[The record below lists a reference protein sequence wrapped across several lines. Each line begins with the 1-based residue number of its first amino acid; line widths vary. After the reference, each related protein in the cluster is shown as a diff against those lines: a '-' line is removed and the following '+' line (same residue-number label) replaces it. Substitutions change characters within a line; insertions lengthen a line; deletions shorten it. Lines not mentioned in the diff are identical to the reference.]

1 MKLSDLQDVIAL
13 LSAATLAD
21 PLLTLCSSLAWLDP
35 LVIQADTF
43 MDEFEYPYADT
54 SDPWMSIA
62 LGWDISRR
70 CFPAVYANT
79 TLALRSG
86 TPEPQIS
93 DLLCEGIN
101 QHLVG
106 GEIHDLEQ
114 LHFGLPFF
122 GMGADVT
129 SPEFFAEPAHAPLVQ
144 VYKLF
149 GVTVGDYSIPD
160 NFDQAARVAQVLALS
175 LREIGIVPHT
185 NVAWLL
191 EWLFAQTGNTA
202 ADYTDDDF
210 FEMGLEP
217 LPWEPHEVE
226 FNTLMHSEAAEI
238 VQFAYQGLDKLLSDP
253 DLQTALRTNI
263 ETVVRSVRK
272 VKRHD
277 FNTAY
282 AHRLAQRLRWA
293 DGPKPVDAGGANL
306 NPESLSLRCA
316 AAA

>member
-1 MKLSDLQDVIAL
+1 MKLSDLQDAIAL
-13 LSAATLAD
+13 LSTATLAD
-21 PLLTLCSSLAWLDP
+21 PLLALCSSLAWLDP
-35 LVIQADTF
+35 LIIQEDTF
-43 MDEFEYPYADT
+43 MDAFEYPYMDT

-62 LGWDISRR
+62 YGWDISRR
-70 CFPAVYANT
+70 CFPAVYADT

-144 VYKLF
+144 IYKLF
-149 GVTVGDYSIPD
+149 GVTVGDYAIPD

-175 LREIGIVPHT
+175 LRET
-185 NVAWLL
+185 DDATYANVAWLL

-202 ADYTDDDF
+202 ADYTDEEF
-210 FEMGLEP
+210 FDMGLEP
-217 LPWEPHEVE
+217 LPWEPDEVE
-226 FNTLMHSEAAEI
+226 FNALMHDEAAEI
-238 VQFAYQGLDKLLSDP
+238 VQFAQQGLATLLDDSE
-253 DLQTALRTNI
+253 LQAALRTNI
-263 ETVVRSVRK
+263 EKVACSVRK

-277 FNTAY
+277 FNDAY
-282 AHRLAQRLRWA
+282 AHRLAQRLRWV
-293 DGPKPVDAGGANL
+293 DRPESVDAGGT
-306 NPESLSLRCA
+306 NPDPETISLRGADA
-316 AAA
+316 A